1 FGLAL
6 LRAIQLPL
14 LAWVLGRVIDGP
26 IAHRSHAGVFWGCI
40 GFLALA
46 AFTQLTFHFR
56 QRLALELG
64 EAVLHDLRNDV
75 FGHLQKMQMDFFCDT
90 RLGRVIS
97 RVTSDAEAVRMCVQE
112 VFFVSVVVLGQML
125 VAAAIMLWYDCVL
138 LAVVAAIL
146 PLLWAVNCHFRGK

>member
-1 FGLAL
+1 
-6 LRAIQLPL
+6 
-14 LAWVLGRVIDGP
+14 
-26 IAHRSHAGVFWGCI
+26 
-40 GFLALA
+40 
-46 AFTQLTFHFR
+46 
-56 QRLALELG
+56 
-64 EAVLHDLRNDV
+64 
-75 FGHLQKMQMDFFCDT
+75 

-146 PLLWAVNCHFRGK
+146 PLLWAVNCHFRGKLSHAHRAVQDSFSRVTSSVAESIQGIHVTQ